1 MSYQILKY
9 LPDNK
14 VAELKIGFLKAK
26 CFCILYRVIGGKFFF
41 QGVVV
46 DHCGLFFSSK
56 VDQMQDIVTGN
67 PAVIKIVVHF
77 NR

>member
-14 VAELKIGFLKAK
+14 VTELKIGFLKAK
-26 CFCILYRVIGGKFFF
+26 YFCILYRVMVNSFF

>member
-1 MSYQILKY
+1 MLLY
-9 LPDNK
+9 LVQGYD
-14 VAELKIGFLKAK
+14 
-26 CFCILYRVIGGKFFF
+26 KFFF

-46 DHCGLFFSSK
+46 DRCGLFFSSK

>member
-9 LPDNK
+9 LPENK
-14 VAELKIGFLKAK
+14 VTELKIGFLKAK
-26 CFCILYRVIGGKFFF
+26 YFCILYRVMVNFLF

>member
-1 MSYQILKY
+1 MLLY
-9 LPDNK
+9 L
-14 VAELKIGFLKAK
+14 VQG
-26 CFCILYRVIGGKFFF
+26 YGKFFF
-41 QGVVV
+41 QSVNVVV